1 MTFEVT
7 VAGTVDA
14 FDQAA
19 FTTNLAA
26 SVGAPA
32 SHISLAVTSAAGV
45 QVDATITTEDEAVV
59 AKARELAGDATALA
73 AAVGVAVESVAPARE
88 SIMALGKTPR
98 PCALQW
104 RRPGIH
110 LSG

>member
-73 AAVGVAVESVAPARE
+73 AAVGVAVESVAPAAV
-88 SIMALGKTPR
+88 SYTIIPTPS
-98 PCALQW
+98 P
-104 RRPGIH
+104 PPSSPSTG
-110 LSG
+110 